1 MLQSRGLRL
10 ALAGFVLLL
19 LGAATLLISK
29 LAAVVL
35 MLTGG
40 MAVWSGFIW
49 TLFQYYVP
57 PQPPDQG

>member
-10 ALAGFVLLL
+10 ALAGFALLL
-19 LGAATLLISK
+19 LGAAMLLLSK
-29 LAAVVL
+29 IVAVVM
-35 MLTGG
+35 MLSGG

-57 PQPPDQG
+57 PQPPD